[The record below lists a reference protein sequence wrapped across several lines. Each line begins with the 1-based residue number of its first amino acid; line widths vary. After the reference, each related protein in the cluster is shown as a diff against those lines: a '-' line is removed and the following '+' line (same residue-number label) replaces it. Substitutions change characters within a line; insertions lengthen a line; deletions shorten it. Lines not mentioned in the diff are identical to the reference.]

1 MYMMTNDETTTAGEN
16 MTINADPTAA
26 TARVFAERIAKCN
39 REELDIE
46 VQCSKLAQGRDGS
59 FCFRNAKV
67 LTDLASKR
75 QDIALRRKVTW
86 GIARDLNAL
95 SEADLIGPIKGLLLR
110 SPEGA

>member
-1 MYMMTNDETTTAGEN
+1 
-16 MTINADPTAA
+16 MTIKLIPIPAIAK
-26 TARVFAERIAKCN
+26 VLAERIGKCN

-75 QDIALRRKVTW
+75 QDIVLRRKVTW

-95 SEADLIGPIKGLLLR
+95 SEASLIGPIKGLLLR
-110 SPEGA
+110 SPEDA